1 MKTRKHRN
9 PSFPVGI
16 VVGAILGTGA
26 LVWWATRKTTAST
39 LQAIT
44 NGRANAGIEPNREY
58 LGDGSLSYHGD
69 TQGRALTPAEIDA
82 ITHNPSQPLLP
93 AEVAMLMQQR
103 AALAAGAGRID

>member
-16 VVGAILGTGA
+16 VVGALLGTGA
-26 LVWWATRKTTAST
+26 LVWWATRKTTTAT

-44 NGRANAGIEPNREY
+44 AQQAAPTA
-58 LGDGSLSYHGD
+58 LSYHGD
-69 TQGRALTPAEIDA
+69 VQGRPLTPAEIDA
-82 ITHNPSQPLLP
+82 ITRNPSQPLLP

-103 AALAAGAGRID
+103 ASLAAGAGRID